1 MKCVSFFFFFTFVC
15 LNFFWFIEIDVLAV
29 GSVVAVVTWKILQIL
44 NFSPKCIS
52 SKRNVRKIF
61 SVENIFSS
69 QNMQNFNFNV
79 NVIGTISRILIL
91 IKDENKSKH
100 LSEML
105 RKTTLTWISDKLSL
119 NFGSMYIQLAFSSN
133 LKTLKTREYEWSLI

>member
-1 MKCVSFFFFFTFVC
+1 MKCVSFFFSFVC
-15 LNFFWFIEIDVLAV
+15 LSFFWFIEIDVLAV
-29 GSVVAVVTWKILQIL
+29 GSVVAVATWKILQSL

-69 QNMQNFNFNV
+69 QSMQNFNFYV
-79 NVIGTISRILIL
+79 NVIGTIYRILIL

-105 RKTTLTWISDKLSL
+105 RKTISDKFSL
-119 NFGSMYIQLAFSSN
+119 NFGRHFPQFENSENPRIWMKFN
-133 LKTLKTREYEWSLI
+133 LS

>member
-1 MKCVSFFFFFTFVC
+1 MKCVSFFFSFVC
-15 LNFFWFIEIDVLAV
+15 LSFFWFIEIDVLAV
-29 GSVVAVVTWKILQIL
+29 GSVVAVATWKILQSL

-52 SKRNVRKIF
+52 SERNVRKIF

-69 QNMQNFNFNV
+69 KNMQNFNFNV
-79 NVIGTISRILIL
+79 NVIGTIYRILIL

-105 RKTTLTWISDKLSL
+105 RKTISDKFSL
-119 NFGSMYIQLAFSSN
+119 NFGSMYIQPDFFTNWKLWKLQN
-133 LKTLKTREYEWSLI
+133 LN